1 MKTYRLTRQGRLLTL
16 SLMAAVVL
24 LWVFAL
30 LSLPGVLGLNLRELG
45 TSFPAAI
52 GDGLGVGEVIPAA
65 ILVAMLA
72 AAPVVLAALIEEWS
86 ARYSVTD
93 DALLYRTLPGIALR
107 APWQAIRELRLTEAE
122 EPVADVVVPP
132 ETLGAIRNPLLRTLH
147 RWAIGAHRIPIYA
160 GVEQRD
166 ELLAE
171 IARRS
176 ADSQG
181 LTDRHTNHI

>member
-16 SLMAAVVL
+16 SLIAAVVL

-30 LSLPGVLGLNLRELG
+30 LSLPGVLGLDIGDLRA
-45 TSFPAAI
+45 SFPAAM
-52 GDGLGVGEVIPAA
+52 GDGLGVDEVIPAA
-65 ILVAMLA
+65 ILGAMLV

-86 ARYSVTD
+86 ARYSITD
-93 DALLYRTLPGIALR
+93 DALLYQTLPGIALR
-107 APWQAIRELRLTEAE
+107 APWQAIGGLRLTESE
-122 EPVADVVVPP
+122 EPVADVMVPP

-147 RWAIGAHRIPIYA
+147 RWAIGAQRIPIYA

-176 ADSQG
+176 ADSQKSM
-181 LTDRHTNHI
+181 DRQI

>member
-16 SLMAAVVL
+16 SLIAAVLL

-30 LSLPGVLGLNLRELG
+30 LSLPGVVGLDIRDLRA
-45 TSFPAAI
+45 SFPSAM

-65 ILVAMLA
+65 ILGAMLV

-86 ARYSVTD
+86 ARYSITD

-107 APWQAIRELRLTEAE
+107 APWQAIRELRLTESE
-122 EPVADVVVPP
+122 EPVADVMVPP

-147 RWAIGAHRIPIYA
+147 RWAIGDQRIPIYA

-176 ADSQG
+176 ADSQK
-181 LTDRHTNHI
+181 LMDRQI